1 MVRLKFLINKIS
13 TIETIEY
20 IVESGSIKSVINKIQ
35 NGFIVECFI
44 KTPKDKVYFEV
55 GSYEDLEK
63 SLIKNLS
70 YAKKISKQLL
80 IKQGLKVYDET
91 RKRKR

>member
-1 MVRLKFLINKIS
+1 MVRLKFLINKNS

-20 IVESGSIKSVINKIQ
+20 IVESGTIKSVINKIQ

-44 KTPKDKVYFEV
+44 KTPKDKTWIKL
-55 GSYEDLEK
+55 SEK

>member
-1 MVRLKFLINKIS
+1 MVRLKFLINKNS

-20 IVESGSIKSVINKIQ
+20 IVESGTIKSVINKIQ

-44 KTPKDKVYFEV
+44 KTPKDKTWIKLE
-55 GSYEDLEK
+55 EK